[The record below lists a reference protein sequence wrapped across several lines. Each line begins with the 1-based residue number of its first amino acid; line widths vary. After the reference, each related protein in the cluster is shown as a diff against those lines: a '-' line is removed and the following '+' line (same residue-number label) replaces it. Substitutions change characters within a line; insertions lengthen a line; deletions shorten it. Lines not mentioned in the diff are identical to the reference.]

1 MFKPLLNNSFP
12 YLFLNKN
19 LSEYCRNS
27 TNEFIRKITE
37 KYQTKKYIPNIKIN
51 YNNKEDN
58 NENGKNDFNL
68 YVFLVVLSISSISFY
83 FYKRIK

>member
-19 LSEYCRNS
+19 LSEYCKNS
-27 TNEFIRKITE
+27 TNEFIKKMTE
-37 KYQTKKYIPNIKIN
+37 KYETKKYSPNIKIS

-58 NENGKNDFNL
+58 SENGEIDFNF
-68 YVFLVVLSISSISFY
+68 YFFLVVLSISSISFY
-83 FYKRIK
+83 FYKKIK